1 LMPSV
6 RSVLLSMAGVALA
19 LVLARYTAKY
29 QYGILWGLPQL
40 GVFLAAASGGPI
52 WGLMA
57 GVAGGLNF
65 YHLYT
70 GYTWLAV
77 LSLTGLVAGLLSSR
91 MRPVAAAAVS
101 WVTVGLLASYY
112 IYSQNGQPIQAFYA
126 WVMSFSYE
134 LVVSAIVVDASLA
147 LLHVTRIEKKEKEK
161 EAVKSEAQAE
171 IGL

>member
-1 LMPSV
+1 
-6 RSVLLSMAGVALA
+6 
-19 LVLARYTAKY
+19 
-29 QYGILWGLPQL
+29 
-40 GVFLAAASGGPI
+40 
-52 WGLMA
+52 MA